1 MRIGQRETYE
11 DRAPG
16 QTRPSRHADN
26 IKNANNIL
34 LVLLARGTGLHRI
47 CRCIQY
53 IHEYDNL
60 CEYTIYVNRH
70 TIYVKSAA

>member
-53 IHEYDNL
+53 IHEYD
-60 CEYTIYVNRH
+60 IYVN
-70 TIYVKSAA
+70 TLYMSTGIQYM